1 MTILNM
7 LNNVTWSSIL
17 DDIEDMIQ
25 LSDIFTNVNSMKL
38 ILNKYG
44 DIYKRLKFE
53 PDHHGYLY
61 WFTKQKNIKFLQ
73 KWYQNRNIF

>member
-1 MTILNM
+1 M

-61 WFTKQKNIKFLQ
+61 
-73 KWYQNRNIF
+73 

>member
-17 DDIEDMIQ
+17 DDIQDMIQ

-44 DIYKRLKFE
+44 DIYK
-53 PDHHGYLY
+53 Y
-61 WFTKQKNIKFLQ
+61 
-73 KWYQNRNIF
+73 